1 MPPAASNHPAP
12 SPGPYAPSRP
22 AFVVAVVGA
31 TGAVGVEMAR
41 CLEQRDFPVSE
52 LRLLASARSAGKTQR
67 FRGELITV
75 QELTE
80 SSFAGVDIALFS
92 AGGGIS
98 KRFAPIAARA
108 GAIVIDNSSAFRMQE
123 DVPLVIPEINAAQIA
138 RHQGIIANPNC
149 AAIISILPLWP
160 IHQKNPLQRLQ
171 LATYQ
176 AASGAG
182 AAAMEELREA
192 TRAHLEG
199 REYRHTVLP
208 HPYAFNVFSH
218 NTRVDPGTGYNE
230 EETKVMQEARKIFGE
245 PNLRVSATC
254 VRVPVL
260 RAHCVALT
268 FECRDPITPLQVRA
282 MLADAPG
289 VRIVDDV
296 ANNYFPMP
304 KDASG
309 QDDVLVGRIRQDVS
323 DPSGRSIALFCA
335 GDQLLKGAALN
346 AVQIAEAWL
355 PRRAAG

>member
-1 MPPAASNHPAP
+1 MDSMPPPSSAIAAATP
-12 SPGPYAPSRP
+12 S
-22 AFVVAVVGA
+22 FVVAVVGA
-31 TGAVGVEMAR
+31 TGAVGVEMAT
-41 CLEQRDFPVSE
+41 CLEQRNFPVSE
-52 LRLLASARSAGKTQR
+52 LRLLASARSAGKTQK
-67 FRGELITV
+67 FRGQDIRI

-80 SSFAGVDIALFS
+80 SSFIGVDIALFS
-92 AGGGIS
+92 AGGAIS
-98 KRFAPIAARA
+98 KHFAPIAARA
-108 GAIVIDNSSAFRMQE
+108 GAVVIDNSSAFRMRD
-123 DVPLVIPEINAAQIA
+123 DVPLVVPEINAGEIA
-138 RHQGIIANPNC
+138 RHKGIIANPNC

-160 IHQKNPLQRLQ
+160 IHQKNPIQRLQ

-218 NTRVDPGTGYNE
+218 NTRVDPQTGYNE
-230 EETKVMQEARKIFGE
+230 EEQKVMQEARKILGE

-268 FECRDPITPLQVRA
+268 IECREPITPQQVRQ
-282 MLADAPG
+282 LLDGAPG

-296 ANNYFPMP
+296 TNNYFPMP
-304 KDASG
+304 KDATG

-323 DPSGRSIALFCA
+323 DPSGHSISLFCA

-346 AVQIAEAWL
+346 AVQIAERWIPL
-355 PRRAAG
+355 RAVRPA

>member
-1 MPPAASNHPAP
+1 MPASPSDQTDPSRRAPRQVAP
-12 SPGPYAPSRP
+12 SL
-22 AFVVAVVGA
+22 VVAVVGA
-31 TGAVGVEMAR
+31 TGAVGAEMAR
-41 CLEQRDFPVSE
+41 CLEQRNFPVSE
-52 LRLLASARSAGKTQR
+52 LRLLASARSVGKTQK
-67 FRGELITV
+67 FRGQELRI

-80 SSFAGVDIALFS
+80 ASFDGVQVALFS
-92 AGGGIS
+92 AGGAIS
-98 KRFAPIAARA
+98 KHYAPIAVRA
-108 GAIVIDNSSAFRMQE
+108 GAIVIDNSSAFRMHA
-123 DVPLVIPEINAAQIA
+123 DVPLVIPEINAEQITT
-138 RHQGIIANPNC
+138 HQGIIANPNC

-160 IHQKNPLQRLQ
+160 IHRHNPIQRLQ

-199 REYRHTVLP
+199 REYQHKVLP

-230 EETKVMQEARKIFGE
+230 EETKVMQEARKILGE

-268 FECRDPITPLQVRA
+268 LECRDPITPDQVRK
-282 MLADAPG
+282 LLEGAPG
-289 VRIVDDV
+289 VRVVDDV

-309 QDDVLVGRIRQDVS
+309 QDDVLVGRIRQDLS

-346 AVQIAEAWL
+346 AVQIAEQWL
-355 PRRAAG
+355 ARR